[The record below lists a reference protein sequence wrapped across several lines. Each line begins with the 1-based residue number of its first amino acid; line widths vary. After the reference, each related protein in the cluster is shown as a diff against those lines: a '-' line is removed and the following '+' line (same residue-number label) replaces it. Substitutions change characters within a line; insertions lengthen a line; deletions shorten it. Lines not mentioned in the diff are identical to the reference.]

1 MCCCC
6 RQAVGHHGD
15 KLDDGIT
22 MEEMVVIRDMC
33 FVYRPASIYTALVS
47 RLTLTGFIIVAT
59 CVLTFE
65 ARDSAAKVGP
75 ASYSG
80 GRSAAA
86 LYTNPYR
93 ARARSLDVRSVASQT
108 MDEPTSTTATT
119 TSFTALHI
127 FDKKSLFET
136 FKKFSRFVLNM
147 ILYSYFMN
155 RS

>member
-1 MCCCC
+1 M
-6 RQAVGHHGD
+6 
-15 KLDDGIT
+15 KK
-22 MEEMVVIRDMC
+22 MVVIKDMC
-33 FVYRPASIYTALVS
+33 FVHGRRSICTDLLPLLVTCT
-47 RLTLTGFIIVAT
+47 TLTGFIIVAT

-80 GRSAAA
+80 GRNAAA

-108 MDEPTSTTATT
+108 MDEPSSATT

-136 FKKFSRFVLNM
+136 FKKFSRFVPEAFCCKRDM
-147 ILYSYFMN
+147 EIS
-155 RS
+155 